1 MDGGFLGT
9 ETDNMGT
16 TKNDM
21 CKTEVRDINVERP
34 SLVGTAGEFE
44 GQIIELPE
52 RIRLGRH
59 PQNDLCFS
67 DPTVSAFHAQIT
79 AVGDRYEIMDL
90 RSKNRLK
97 LNGKRI
103 HRPVFLA
110 NNDLFEIGKNSF
122 RFRLLRSGGTAD
134 TPSTSDR
141 NTISK
146 PEVGLQS
153 SDGIIHTQKTR
164 GCSATGSKRTS
175 VRDDLEGHAVKVA
188 AQGAGEPE
196 GKMNRKKPKRAGR
209 VVANVALRGLAAF
222 IVCLIVAW
230 PIVARFVL
238 NTSPT
243 APKQNAVSEYKSLWD
258 YRVRLALIQRIWKKW
273 ESELSE
279 KEPDVG
285 DIDSF
290 LDRTLRQAAQMQI
303 SAPAVQ
309 WRFYKTCLRITRATK
324 GEPEDS
330 EYRKQAEQ
338 LLLRVKIEI
347 EDEEKRY
354 SILLQEA
361 KEAGERSNAIEIL
374 QHIKDLLDLKHD
386 NREGELAQAYCDL
399 EQEIKQE
406 QDSHAGS

>member
-1 MDGGFLGT
+1 
-9 ETDNMGT
+9 
-16 TKNDM
+16 
-21 CKTEVRDINVERP
+21 
-34 SLVGTAGEFE
+34 
-44 GQIIELPE
+44 
-52 RIRLGRH
+52 
-59 PQNDLCFS
+59 
-67 DPTVSAFHAQIT
+67 
-79 AVGDRYEIMDL
+79 
-90 RSKNRLK
+90 
-97 LNGKRI
+97 
-103 HRPVFLA
+103 
-110 NNDLFEIGKNSF
+110 
-122 RFRLLRSGGTAD
+122 
-134 TPSTSDR
+134 
-141 NTISK
+141 
-146 PEVGLQS
+146 
-153 SDGIIHTQKTR
+153 
-164 GCSATGSKRTS
+164 
-175 VRDDLEGHAVKVA
+175 
-188 AQGAGEPE
+188 
-196 GKMNRKKPKRAGR
+196 
-209 VVANVALRGLAAF
+209 LAAF

-258 YRVRLALIQRIWKKW
+258 YRARLALIQRIWKKW
-273 ESELSE
+273 ESELPE

-290 LDRTLRQAAQMQI
+290 LDRTLRQAARMQI

-374 QHIKDLLDLKHD
+374 QHIKDLLGLKHD
-386 NREGELAQAYCDL
+386 NRESELAQAYCDL